1 VVERQ
6 EGWARIRTADDY
18 TGWTPLSALLPGKA
32 YAASGRVAEVASLF
46 AHIYRER
53 SVTAHAPLLTV
64 PFESRLEVVAEPS
77 DQARWLQVRLPD
89 DRSGWVQAG
98 DVAFD
103 AKPLSIPEMIEF
115 SKRFLGLPYTWGGT
129 SSFGYD
135 CSGFAQMLCR
145 RRGILMPRDAQP
157 QADWSGVDARRAQGP
172 EAGRPALFRRLG
184 EEDHPHRRVFGRRQV
199 HRRHHLADAHGAD
212 RRFERRPLVAAA
224 GGDAESEM
232 NRRNFL
238 RTAAVAPAGPLLA
251 APPGPSIETKIL
263 RLNLQHTWT
272 TTMSSSQYRDTLHV
286 AYTRDGITGHGEG
299 APIVRYHEDAESA
312 RKAVESVRALLL
324 SANPMQFAKVMAEVF
339 RRVPGE
345 WAGKAAIDIAL
356 MDWVGQKLGIPLYT
370 YFGLDPKDTPLTT
383 FSIGIDTPEI
393 TKQKTREAADFP
405 ILKVK
410 VGLATDEPTIE
421 AVRSVTKKPL
431 RVDANEGWKDKEE
444 AVRKINWLEKMGV
457 EFIEQPMPAEMIE
470 ETRWVRGRVHIPI
483 IADEAC
489 QRASDIPKLK
499 DAFDGVNVKLDK
511 SGGML
516 EAYRMIQIAK
526 ALGMKTMLGCMVSSS
541 VSVTAAAHLSP
552 LVDYADL
559 DGNLLISNDPF
570 RGVLV
575 EKGKL
580 VLPKGAGLGL
590 TRA

>member
-1 VVERQ
+1 
-6 EGWARIRTADDY
+6 
-18 TGWTPLSALLPGKA
+18 
-32 YAASGRVAEVASLF
+32 
-46 AHIYRER
+46 
-53 SVTAHAPLLTV
+53 
-64 PFESRLEVVAEPS
+64 
-77 DQARWLQVRLPD
+77 
-89 DRSGWVQAG
+89 
-98 DVAFD
+98 
-103 AKPLSIPEMIEF
+103 
-115 SKRFLGLPYTWGGT
+115 
-129 SSFGYD
+129 
-135 CSGFAQMLCR
+135 
-145 RRGILMPRDAQP
+145 
-157 QADWSGVDARRAQGP
+157 
-172 EAGRPALFRRLG
+172 
-184 EEDHPHRRVFGRRQV
+184 
-199 HRRHHLADAHGAD
+199 
-212 RRFERRPLVAAA
+212 
-224 GGDAESEM
+224 
-232 NRRNFL
+232 
-238 RTAAVAPAGPLLA
+238 
-251 APPGPSIETKIL
+251 
-263 RLNLQHTWT
+263 
-272 TTMSSSQYRDTLHV
+272 MSSSQYRNTLHV

-312 RKAVESVRALLL
+312 RKAVESVRALLV

-345 WAGKAAIDIAL
+345 WAGKAAIDIAV

-370 YFGLDPKDTPLTT
+370 YFGLDPKDAPLTT

-421 AVRSVTKKPL
+421 AVRSVTSKPL

-499 DAFDGVNVKLDK
+499 DAYDGVNVKLDK

-516 EAYRMIQIAK
+516 EAERMIQVAK

-541 VSVTAAAHLSP
+541 VTVTAAAHLSP

-570 RGVLV
+570 HGVLV

-580 VLPKGAGLGL
+580 VLPDGAGLGL
-590 TRA
+590 RGV